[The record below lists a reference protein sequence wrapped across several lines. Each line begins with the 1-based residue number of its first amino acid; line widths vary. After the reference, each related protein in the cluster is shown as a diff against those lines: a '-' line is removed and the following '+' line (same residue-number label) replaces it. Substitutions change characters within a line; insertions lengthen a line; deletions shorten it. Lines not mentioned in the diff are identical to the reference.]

1 MLSRREQSVRK
12 TGIDILGDVPW
23 GTHFCL
29 FYKTKED
36 LLDLLVPYFK
46 AGLENNEFCI
56 WITSDPLSEKEA
68 EDALRKV
75 LPGFDQYLQ
84 KEQIQILPHSQ
95 WYLQNG
101 KVNLDR
107 ALNSWIDKLNQ
118 ALSAGFAGIR
128 VTGNTAWLE
137 KVDWKNFCDYERQV
151 NNVIGKYQLIAICTY
166 SLDRCGAT
174 EVVDVVNSHRSAL
187 IRREGKWEVIENAEY
202 KKAKS
207 DLGKS
212 EEKYRSL
219 AENLNE
225 LVYRADPKT
234 IVATYVN
241 RAIEKIYGYTVDE
254 WLKNPNLWVDT
265 IHPDDAKRVLA
276 GFTKAQEKAKNGV
289 LEYRIIRQDKAV
301 RWVQDRFNWEKNQQ
315 GKVISLNG
323 LMYDITEQKK
333 AEQQVLSTAKFPSEN
348 PNPVMRIDSNGV
360 LLYKNEATNE
370 LLKNMKLSQEDI
382 FSILPHNTRE
392 KIKETLSTKKPY
404 YNLEVSIKDVIY
416 SYNLIP
422 VVQEQYVN
430 IYGLDIT
437 KRKKAKEA
445 LKVSE
450 NKYRTLLENLPQKIY
465 LKDKDSVYISC
476 NENYTKEL
484 KIRAA
489 EIAGKTDYDFF
500 PKELAEKYRADDKRI
515 MKSGKTEDI
524 NEKYVQRGK
533 EIFVHTV
540 KTPVKDQAGN
550 VIGILGIFWDITAHR
565 QAQKRL
571 LAYQK
576 RLRDLASEMSLTEER
591 ERKRLAIEL
600 HDQVTQNLVLF
611 KIKLGE
617 LCKKDMPAELIK
629 PLDEIY
635 KHLDQI
641 VGDMR
646 SLTFDLGSPTLYEL
660 GLEAAV
666 REYLNEELQQ
676 KHGIKT
682 EFEDDAQPKPLDED
696 VCALLYRAVRELLIN
711 VAKHAQ
717 AQRVKVSICK
727 SNNKIRINAIDDGV
741 GFKPPTEG
749 FASNKTAGFGLF
761 SIRERLSY
769 LGGSVEIE
777 SKPGEG
783 TRVTLV
789 APIKRGKNVE
799 KPIR

>member
-1 MLSRREQSVRK
+1 MLSRSHQSGRK

-23 GTHFCL
+23 GTHLCL
-29 FYKTKED
+29 FCETEQD
-36 LLDLLVPYFK
+36 LIDILVPYFK
-46 AGLENNEFCI
+46 AGLESNEFCM
-56 WITSDPLSEKEA
+56 WVTSEPLNEKKA
-68 EDALRKV
+68 KDALRAAI
-75 LPGFDQYLQ
+75 PDFDRYL
-84 KEQIQILPHSQ
+84 ETVQIEIVPHDQ

-107 ALNSWIDKLNQ
+107 VLNSWIDKLNQ
-118 ALSAGFAGIR
+118 ALSAGFAGMR
-128 VTGNTAWLE
+128 VTGNTTWLE

-174 EVVDVVNSHRSAL
+174 EVVDVVNSHRYAL

-202 KKAKS
+202 KKAKN
-207 DLGKS
+207 DLEKS

-225 LVYRADPKT
+225 LVYRANPKT

-241 RAIEKIYGYTVDE
+241 RAIEKIYGYTIDE

-276 GFTKAQEKAKNGV
+276 EFTKAQKEVKNGV

-301 RWVQDRFNWEKNQQ
+301 RWVQDRFNWEKDQQ
-315 GKVISLNG
+315 GKVISMNG
-323 LMYDITEQKK
+323 LMYDIT
-333 AEQQVLSTAKFPSEN
+333 
-348 PNPVMRIDSNGV
+348 
-360 LLYKNEATNE
+360 
-370 LLKNMKLSQEDI
+370 
-382 FSILPHNTRE
+382 
-392 KIKETLSTKKPY
+392 
-404 YNLEVSIKDVIY
+404 
-416 SYNLIP
+416 
-422 VVQEQYVN
+422 
-430 IYGLDIT
+430 
-437 KRKKAKEA
+437 KRKKSEEA

-450 NKYRTLLENLPQKIY
+450 NKYRTVLENLPQKVY
-465 LKDKDSVYISC
+465 LKDKNSVYISC
-476 NENYTKEL
+476 NENYAADL
-484 KIRAA
+484 KIKAA
-489 EIAGKTDYDFF
+489 EITGKTDYDFF

-524 NEKYVQRGK
+524 NEKYIQNGRELV
-533 EIFVHTV
+533 IHTV
-540 KTPVKDQAGN
+540 KTPVRDEQGN
-550 VIGILGIFWDITAHR
+550 VAGILSIFWDITAQR

-600 HDQVTQNLVLF
+600 HDQVTQNLILF
-611 KIKLGE
+611 KINLGE
-617 LCKKDMPAELIK
+617 LCKKDLPAKLII

-641 VGDMR
+641 IGDMR

-666 REYLNEELQQ
+666 REYLHEEIQQ
-676 KHGIKT
+676 KHEIKT

-711 VAKHAQ
+711 VVKHAQ
-717 AQRVKVSICK
+717 AQCVKVSICK
-727 SNNKIRINAIDDGV
+727 SNNKIRINVIDDGV
-741 GFKPPTEG
+741 GFKSPAEG
-749 FASNKTAGFGLF
+749 FASGKTAGFGLF

-769 LGGSVEIE
+769 LGGGVDIE
-777 SKPGEG
+777 SKPGKG
-783 TRVTLV
+783 TQVTLA
-789 APIKRGKNVE
+789 APIVKCGKNVE
-799 KPIR
+799 KLI